1 MRFSPWPTLLI
12 LAGIGLSAEL
22 AQTQRKLSPK
32 DLPPSAFKLVS
43 VKVTGT
49 KRYKPEDIIATT
61 GLELQQTASED
72 DFKKAVRTLGVTG
85 AFTDVLYS
93 FQYSPEG
100 TKLELQVKDAERFVP
115 VRFENLVWFSD
126 QELLDQLH
134 AQVPLFDGQLPVTGD
149 LPDEVSNALQA
160 MLIKRNIPGQA
171 DYLRFA
177 PNDGPVQAFVFSVTG
192 PQIHI
197 GKVSFA
203 GAGPAELALLKE
215 AARRLEGADYVR
227 AAIREQEEKKLLP
240 VYLRRGYLKA
250 TLGDPETK
258 VAEDTPDETV
268 VDLTFPVNP
277 GPQYKVAALELAG
290 NKAYPTGTLLPM
302 LHLELNQ
309 PANSAQIEGG
319 IEAIKKFYG
328 THGYMAVNIQPK
340 PTLDDANSTVK
351 YLLQIDEGD
360 VFVMG
365 DLDLRGLDTHTT
377 ARLQNEW
384 GLRGGDRYD
393 SSYAERFLQRMN
405 KEILSMSEW
414 NASVRESVNKDEKTV
429 DVSLRFDPKPH

>member
-1 MRFSPWPTLLI
+1 MTRCSPLLV
-12 LAGIGLSAEL
+12 LSWIALSTAL
-22 AQTQRKLSPK
+22 AQTPRKLSPK
-32 DLPPSAFKLVS
+32 DLPPSAFKLIAIRVS
-43 VKVTGT
+43 GT
-49 KRYKPEDIIATT
+49 KRYKPEDVIAAT

-100 TKLELQVKDAERFVP
+100 TKLDLQVQDAEKFVP

-126 QELLDQLH
+126 QELLEQLH
-134 AQVPLFDGQLPVTGD
+134 AQVPLFHGELPIIGD

-160 MLIKRNIPGQA
+160 MLIRRNVPGQA

-177 PNDGPVQAFVFSVTG
+177 PNDGPVKAFVFSVTG

-197 GKVSFA
+197 GKVAFV
-203 GAGPAELALLKE
+203 GAGEKELPLLEE
-215 AARRLEGADYVR
+215 AARRLEGADFVR
-227 AAIREQEEKKLLP
+227 SALLVHQERFLR
-240 VYLRRGYLKA
+240 VYRQKGYMKA
-250 TLGDPETK
+250 FIGDPETK
-258 VAEDTPDETV
+258 VAQDTPDETV
-268 VDLTFPVNP
+268 VDVTFPVNP
-277 GPQYKVAALELAG
+277 GPQYKVAAVDLAG

-302 LHLELNQ
+302 LHVEVNQ

-319 IEAIKKFYG
+319 IEGIKKFYG
-328 THGYMAVNIQPK
+328 THGYMAVSIEPK
-340 PTLDDANSTVK
+340 PTLDDATSTVK
-351 YLLQIDEGD
+351 YLLQVDEGD
-360 VFVMG
+360 VFTMG
-365 DLDLRGLDTHTT
+365 DLDIRGLDTHTT
-377 ARLQNEW
+377 ARLQTDW

-393 SSYAERFLQRMN
+393 SSYAERFLQRMD

-414 NASVRESVNKDEKTV
+414 NASIRESVNKDEKTV